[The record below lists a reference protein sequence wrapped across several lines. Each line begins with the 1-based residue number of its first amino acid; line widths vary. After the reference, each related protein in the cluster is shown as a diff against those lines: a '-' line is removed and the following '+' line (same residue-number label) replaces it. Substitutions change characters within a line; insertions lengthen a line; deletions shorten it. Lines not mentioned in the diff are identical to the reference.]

1 MTLSRYFSGSKPQSG
16 ENGIGGGP
24 LGLPFDPVLN
34 SGQSF
39 GGLMDVVPV
48 SDVSE
53 GFEQLLEAFGAV
65 QERCGHRIAV
75 AGSASSYAH
84 YRRRFFDV
92 SHPRAFLRGI
102 PVLTQSLSIAG

>member
-39 GGLMDVVPV
+39 GGLMDVVAV
-48 SDVSE
+48 GDVGK
-53 GFEQLLEAFGAV
+53 GFEQLFETFAAV
-65 QERCGHRIAV
+65 QDRGGYCL
-75 AGSASSYAH
+75 AGCSTS
-84 YRRRFFDV
+84 RRARDRSHFFDLT
-92 SHPRAFLRGI
+92 HPSAFPRRIPARVRNLRA
-102 PVLTQSLSIAG
+102 AG